1 MATMI
6 QSLPSTQ
13 LSGFGFAGQILH
25 KMFAALAARRALRNE
40 QAALLDMDPRL
51 LADFGM
57 GRGSADEAGLVTMN
71 PAVLSASLYPA
82 FRAGR

>member
-13 LSGFGFAGQILH
+13 VSGFGFAGQIVR
-25 KMFAALAARRALRNE
+25 KISATLAARRALRDE
-40 QAALLDMDPRL
+40 KATLLDMDPRL
-51 LADFGM
+51 LADIGAAQ
-57 GRGSADEAGLVTMN
+57 GAAAEAGLATLN

-82 FRAGR
+82 FRSNR

>member
-13 LSGFGFAGQILH
+13 LSGFGFAGQILR
-25 KMFAALAARRALRNE
+25 KITATLAARRALRNE

-51 LADFGM
+51 LADIGM
-57 GRGSADEAGLVTMN
+57 ARGSAVEAGLVTLN
-71 PAVLSASLYPA
+71 PAVLSASIYPA
-82 FRAGR
+82 FGAGR

>member
-13 LSGFGFAGQILH
+13 VSGFSFAGQIVR
-25 KMFAALAARRALRNE
+25 KISAALSARRARIAD

-51 LADFGM
+51 LADIGAA
-57 GRGSADEAGLVTMN
+57 RGTAAEAGLATLN